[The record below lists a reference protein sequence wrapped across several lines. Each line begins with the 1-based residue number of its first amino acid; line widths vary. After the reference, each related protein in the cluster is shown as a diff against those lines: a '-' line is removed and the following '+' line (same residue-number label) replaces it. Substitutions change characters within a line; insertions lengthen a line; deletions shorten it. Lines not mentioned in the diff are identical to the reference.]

1 MFEKLKAQR
10 AELMAAANQMIEDGD
25 IDGANAKMDEIK
37 ALDDKINALLVAKKN
52 ADALSNAAPA
62 VDISGESTVPVG
74 TSAEGSIDLGL
85 MGTDNG
91 TENDAAER
99 KYENA
104 WAKWAV
110 KPETMSVEDVAVMKA
125 YNAAFTTTTTSAVI
139 PSTLM
144 KGILDDVS
152 EAYPFY
158 ADVFKTYVKGT
169 VTFAKDTASSDAAWY
184 DESTSTADGSETFAT
199 ITLNGCEL
207 ARSITVSWKL
217 KEMSISEFL
226 PYIRAKLSEK
236 MGAALGYGVLRG
248 RGVAAS
254 TESSPWKP
262 EPLGILTQ
270 LAKSTYSAQNIAV
283 ANPTAQQM
291 IAAFAAANAAIDA
304 KYEAGA
310 AYYINSKTLWGR
322 IASICDTVGRP
333 IFTVSSDVANS
344 VVGHILG
351 KAVKL
356 DSAVPDDKIL
366 VGNAKN
372 GYAVNINKDVT
383 LNTEDHVKQRN
394 TDYAA
399 YAIVDGAPLAE
410 KAFALI
416 SLSYTA

>member
-1 MFEKLKAQR
+1 M
-10 AELMAAANQMIEDGD
+10 
-25 IDGANAKMDEIK
+25 
-37 ALDDKINALLVAKKN
+37 
-52 ADALSNAAPA
+52 
-62 VDISGESTVPVG
+62 
-74 TSAEGSIDLGL
+74 
-85 MGTDNG
+85 
-91 TENDAAER
+91 
-99 KYENA
+99 
-104 WAKWAV
+104 
-110 KPETMSVEDVAVMKA
+110 
-125 YNAAFTTTTTSAVI
+125 
-139 PSTLM
+139 
-144 KGILDDVS
+144 
-152 EAYPFY
+152 
-158 ADVFKTYVKGT
+158 
-169 VTFAKDTASSDAAWY
+169 
-184 DESTSTADGSETFAT
+184 
-199 ITLNGCEL
+199 
-207 ARSITVSWKL
+207 
-217 KEMSISEFL
+217 
-226 PYIRAKLSEK
+226 
-236 MGAALGYGVLRG
+236 
-248 RGVAAS
+248 
-254 TESSPWKP
+254 
-262 EPLGILTQ
+262 
-270 LAKSTYSAQNIAV
+270 AQNIAV

-322 IASICDTVGRP
+322 IASLCDTVGRP